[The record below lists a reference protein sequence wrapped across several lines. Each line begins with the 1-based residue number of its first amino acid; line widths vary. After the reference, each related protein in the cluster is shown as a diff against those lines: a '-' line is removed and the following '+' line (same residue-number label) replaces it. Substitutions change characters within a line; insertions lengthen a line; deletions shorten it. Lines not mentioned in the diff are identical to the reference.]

1 MGCNFLSLPLIPASG
16 TQVLHWTTTIKRYP
30 CSTLSKLLCPLY
42 RTDFNTAVLDTA
54 TADVCRL
61 LSSPPY
67 SGLKQ
72 DPCTFRATFSVI
84 ITWENMKL
92 NSGGTAVSRA
102 RGLINNDS
110 ANGND
115 NDNENV
121 FITINL
127 HIYKIQHARY
137 KYTERDH
144 QTLFFLW

>member
-1 MGCNFLSLPLIPASG
+1 MSGDLVLLSYFESNYIFTQFQTWICGPDAVIKDRDKWLHPTYTVGCNYLSLPLIPASG
-16 TQVLHWTTTIKRYP
+16 TQVLSWTTKIKRYP
-30 CSTLSKLLCPLY
+30 CSRLSKLLCPSY

-92 NSGGTAVSRA
+92 NSGGTAVSRV
-102 RGLINNDS
+102 RRLIN
-110 ANGND
+110 
-115 NDNENV
+115 
-121 FITINL
+121 
-127 HIYKIQHARY
+127 
-137 KYTERDH
+137 
-144 QTLFFLW
+144 